1 MQSREMSLSEGL
13 VVEADTK
20 TIMTIRQAAR
30 EYGFPEYGL
39 RNLIKRGAFPVIRCG
54 NRSYI
59 TRNAFEEFIQKGGE
73 RYNAKL

>member
-1 MQSREMSLSEGL
+1 MSLSEGL